1 MIGAGGMGEV
11 YRARDTN
18 LGRAVALKVLP
29 EALARDEARVARFER
44 EARTLATLQHPNV
57 ATIYGFEQAEGLRF
71 LVMELVEGED
81 LSTRL
86 TRGALPVEE
95 AVLLA
100 AQVAEGLEAAH
111 EQGIVHRDL
120 KPANIRITPDHK
132 AKILD
137 FGLAR
142 ALEGG
147 PDDASSAGSGMAAP
161 GAPGTAAGGA
171 GTEAGAGTAA
181 SGPGPAVGGA
191 GAATGAGGVT
201 GATGV
206 AGGTGTSGAGAD
218 AGGTTQWRPLTAE
231 VTRPGTVLGTAA
243 YMSPEQA
250 RGHLV
255 DRRADIWAFGCVL
268 YEMLAGRRPFV
279 GETSTDLLAEIVKAE
294 PDWKALPDT
303 MPARVRVL
311 LWRCLQKDPRRRLR
325 DIGEA
330 RYELS
335 EAPSDPSASF
345 VIPGST
351 VEDPPRRGRWVG
363 VGIVLGIIM
372 GALSTNLWM
381 KPNAPS
387 SASDAAPSVTRFV
400 FHPTDDFPDIRSL
413 WNDLAVSPDGETIVY
428 CTNTGNDRRFAGGNT
443 RFAVRR
449 TRSLE
454 LTRLSDSQGGVTP
467 FFSPDGEFVGYYD
480 YENERLMRLPA
491 NGGQAIVL
499 CDSMSGSWGS
509 HWGEDG
515 AIYHADFADGL
526 HRISVDDGTREVI
539 ARADREQG
547 EGRFTSP
554 FLLPDRRTL
563 LIGVVAI
570 NESGNEQ
577 IHAIDLESGERRRVL
592 VGSIPIGLTPA
603 GHLIFRRGDAIL
615 VQRFDWSTLTPRG
628 ASITLVDGV
637 SDDFALSRSG
647 TLVYAPGASGDRR
660 PGRMIWVDRD
670 GNVEPVNDE
679 ILTHPRYPRFS
690 PDGESLVITFGPA
703 GQGQLWVY
711 DLVGGRPPINLTFE
725 AHNVFGV
732 WSRDAQSIAFKQ
744 SPQVSEGR
752 LLTIAADGSEMKPTH
767 VETNG
772 DANVCAWTSD
782 RRLIYWAKPSASD
795 DSDIFIVSPEEGST
809 PEPLVT
815 TPFNEEYTDLSPD
828 ERWLAYQ
835 SDRSGRTEIWV
846 QPFPSGAP
854 VRVSAD
860 GGQDPVWSADGTELY
875 YQKGTVL
882 MVVKVTAT
890 EPRFTF
896 EPATQLFR
904 DRFEPSESVTPRT
917 YHVHPD
923 GRFLMI
929 DSVHEAEEETGFI
942 VIQNWFDEIDRQLA
956 TGAEDTNQ
964 QAP

>member
-311 LWRCLQKDPRRRLR
+311 LWR
-325 DIGEA
+325 
-330 RYELS
+330 
-335 EAPSDPSASF
+335 
-345 VIPGST
+345 
-351 VEDPPRRGRWVG
+351 
-363 VGIVLGIIM
+363 
-372 GALSTNLWM
+372 
-381 KPNAPS
+381 
-387 SASDAAPSVTRFV
+387 
-400 FHPTDDFPDIRSL
+400 
-413 WNDLAVSPDGETIVY
+413 
-428 CTNTGNDRRFAGGNT
+428 
-443 RFAVRR
+443 
-449 TRSLE
+449 
-454 LTRLSDSQGGVTP
+454 
-467 FFSPDGEFVGYYD
+467 
-480 YENERLMRLPA
+480 
-491 NGGQAIVL
+491 
-499 CDSMSGSWGS
+499 
-509 HWGEDG
+509 
-515 AIYHADFADGL
+515 
-526 HRISVDDGTREVI
+526 
-539 ARADREQG
+539 
-547 EGRFTSP
+547 
-554 FLLPDRRTL
+554 
-563 LIGVVAI
+563 
-570 NESGNEQ
+570 
-577 IHAIDLESGERRRVL
+577 
-592 VGSIPIGLTPA
+592 
-603 GHLIFRRGDAIL
+603 
-615 VQRFDWSTLTPRG
+615 
-628 ASITLVDGV
+628 
-637 SDDFALSRSG
+637 
-647 TLVYAPGASGDRR
+647 
-660 PGRMIWVDRD
+660 
-670 GNVEPVNDE
+670 
-679 ILTHPRYPRFS
+679 
-690 PDGESLVITFGPA
+690 
-703 GQGQLWVY
+703 
-711 DLVGGRPPINLTFE
+711 
-725 AHNVFGV
+725 
-732 WSRDAQSIAFKQ
+732 
-744 SPQVSEGR
+744 
-752 LLTIAADGSEMKPTH
+752 
-767 VETNG
+767 
-772 DANVCAWTSD
+772 
-782 RRLIYWAKPSASD
+782 
-795 DSDIFIVSPEEGST
+795 
-809 PEPLVT
+809 
-815 TPFNEEYTDLSPD
+815 
-828 ERWLAYQ
+828 
-835 SDRSGRTEIWV
+835 
-846 QPFPSGAP
+846 
-854 VRVSAD
+854 
-860 GGQDPVWSADGTELY
+860 
-875 YQKGTVL
+875 
-882 MVVKVTAT
+882 
-890 EPRFTF
+890 
-896 EPATQLFR
+896 
-904 DRFEPSESVTPRT
+904 
-917 YHVHPD
+917 
-923 GRFLMI
+923 
-929 DSVHEAEEETGFI
+929 
-942 VIQNWFDEIDRQLA
+942 
-956 TGAEDTNQ
+956 
-964 QAP
+964 